1 MYQSKPREGNFMFY
15 IQVTYKADTEAD
27 IRSFVKEVSEAG
39 LLEEIRKEAGNV
51 RYEYFYP
58 AEDSSKLLL
67 LEEWET
73 QEAQQV
79 HMTQP
84 HMEKLGEIKNKYITD
99 TQVKTI

>member
-1 MYQSKPREGNFMFY
+1 MFY

-27 IRSFVKEVSEAG
+27 IRSFVKEASEAG
-39 LLEEIRKEAGNV
+39 LLDEIRKEAGNV

-58 AEDSSKLLL
+58 AADSCKLLL

-79 HMTQP
+79 HMEQP